1 VGKKGAL
8 FIAERSGAAEVVGT
22 GVGWVRYRCGLG
34 QVQVL
39 VGLVLSWA
47 VSWTLFSAGLLARLR
62 GILA

>member
-1 VGKKGAL
+1 V
-8 FIAERSGAAEVVGT
+8 ERSSRGG
-22 GVGWVRYRCGLG
+22 RYRCGLG